1 MLKFT
6 LNHVD
11 SNNAW
16 QLVFHNDK
24 QFVLTQLFK
33 EHFID
38 KAVDESSLLF
48 LPILNQYGF
57 SVSTKC
63 RLVFNMGGLN
73 MGEDHYETKWI
84 NLFDKFVQ
92 SVSPRI

>member
-1 MLKFT
+1 LLIEKHPTLLDQEFLSEIFQKELVGMLKFT

-38 KAVDESSLLF
+38 VRILYLFETRVTLYLES
-48 LPILNQYGF
+48 
-57 SVSTKC
+57 C
-63 RLVFNMGGLN
+63 
-73 MGEDHYETKWI
+73 
-84 NLFDKFVQ
+84 
-92 SVSPRI
+92 